1 MKKLFLA
8 GIAALF
14 LATGPAHANERV
26 KDALPS
32 SLSGVWCYQKFE
44 SQFMRDIP
52 IVRPAEGRFPMKTIA
67 NVLGVARSHLHES

>member
-1 MKKLFLA
+1 MKKLLLT

-14 LATGPAHANERV
+14 LAAEPAHTNERV

-44 SQFMRDIP
+44 SQEASKESIP
-52 IVRPAEGRFPMKTIA
+52 KPHRPLRPRHG
-67 NVLGVARSHLHES
+67 LAR